1 MLLRDLAIGR
11 ASYKVLYCKVKM
23 SWDWCVTLSR
33 DQLYG
38 GGIFAVSL
46 VIIVAYVIA
55 FFAPQLSLPMWW
67 HEWAVGLPVLLFVLA
82 VLVIAMWIGWTM
94 MTTPPP
100 LPLEQETPAEA
111 KTEEKS

>member
-1 MLLRDLAIGR
+1 MN
-11 ASYKVLYCKVKM
+11 
-23 SWDWCVTLSR
+23 R

-38 GGIFAVSL
+38 GAIFAISL
-46 VIIVAYVIA
+46 IVAMGYLIA
-55 FFAPQLSLPMWW
+55 FFPEVLSLPRWL

-100 LPLEQETPAEA
+100 APLEPETLQES
-111 KTEEKS
+111 KTDEKK

>member
-1 MLLRDLAIGR
+1 MTRELWV
-11 ASYKVLYCKVKM
+11 S
-23 SWDWCVTLSR
+23 LSR

-38 GGIFAVSL
+38 GGIFAISL
-46 VIIVAYVIA
+46 IIVVGYLVA
-55 FFAPQLSLPMWW
+55 FFAPTLSLPAWW

-100 LPLEQETPAEA
+100 LPLEQETPLET
-111 KTEEKS
+111 KPEEKS

>member
-1 MLLRDLAIGR
+1 M
-11 ASYKVLYCKVKM
+11 
-23 SWDWCVTLSR
+23 SR

-38 GGIFAVSL
+38 GAIFAISL
-46 VIIVAYVIA
+46 IVAVGYLIA
-55 FFAPQLSLPMWW
+55 FFPQVLSLPAWL

-100 LPLEQETPAEA
+100 APLESDTLPETKAEQ
-111 KTEEKS
+111 KG

>member
-1 MLLRDLAIGR
+1 M
-11 ASYKVLYCKVKM
+11 
-23 SWDWCVTLSR
+23 SR

-38 GGIFAVSL
+38 GAIFAISL
-46 VIIVAYVIA
+46 IVAIGYLIA
-55 FFAPQLSLPMWW
+55 FFPQVLSLPAWL

-100 LPLEQETPAEA
+100 APLESDTLPETKAEQ
-111 KTEEKS
+111 KG

>member
-1 MLLRDLAIGR
+1 MD
-11 ASYKVLYCKVKM
+11 
-23 SWDWCVTLSR
+23 R

-38 GGIFAVSL
+38 GTIFAVSL
-46 VIIVAYVIA
+46 IIALGYLIV
-55 FFAPQLSLPMWW
+55 FFPQVLSLPGWL

-100 LPLEQETPAEA
+100 APLEAETLPETD
-111 KTEEKS
+111 TEQKK

>member
-1 MLLRDLAIGR
+1 M
-11 ASYKVLYCKVKM
+11 
-23 SWDWCVTLSR
+23 SR

-38 GGIFAVSL
+38 GAIFAISL
-46 VIIVAYVIA
+46 IVAVGYLIA
-55 FFAPQLSLPMWW
+55 FFPQALSLPTWL

-100 LPLEQETPAEA
+100 APLEPETLPETKAEQ
-111 KTEEKS
+111 KN

>member
-1 MLLRDLAIGR
+1 MN
-11 ASYKVLYCKVKM
+11 
-23 SWDWCVTLSR
+23 R

-38 GGIFAVSL
+38 GAIFIISLLIAVGYL
-46 VIIVAYVIA
+46 IA
-55 FFAPQLSLPMWW
+55 FFPQVLSLPAWL

-100 LPLEQETPAEA
+100 APLEPETLPET
-111 KTEEKS
+111 KTEQKP

>member
-1 MLLRDLAIGR
+1 MN
-11 ASYKVLYCKVKM
+11 
-23 SWDWCVTLSR
+23 R

-38 GGIFAVSL
+38 GTIFAISL
-46 VIIVAYVIA
+46 IVALGYLVA
-55 FFAPQLSLPMWW
+55 FFPQVLSLPGWL

-100 LPLEQETPAEA
+100 APLESETPPET
-111 KTEEKS
+111 KTEHKK